1 MSTTIAITAAG
12 VRIPIA
18 YDPTGPVLAH
28 ASPFEPLAFVVNE
41 WARGG
46 FPGLL
51 ERVERDESADWQG
64 FGAVRVTDADLTDDM
79 RATWRS
85 LGGGALVDPFIVV
98 SRLTS
103 PVFVLPRAALV
114 ELLHALAELRAEW
127 TRAPWAVPSAPA
139 TTAALPA
146 IMDDREALIRT
157 ERLAAEVDA
166 ADGNAAE
173 KRRILLG
180 ELEWY
185 GLLDE
190 TRAAERRAQLE
201 QWGLPTLLAYL
212 DAAAA
217 LRAYHASADRASCDG
232 LDPPAERLLDAN
244 VSLDWFRKRVATPSD
259 MSPDGWLAFCE
270 QALVRA
276 APDGDA
282 GELVAR
288 SGERE
293 FRIRYRVEARSHS
306 VVVSAA

>member
-1 MSTTIAITAAG
+1 MSTITALTAGG

-28 ASPFEPLAFVVNE
+28 APPFEPLAFVVNE

-46 FPGLL
+46 FPDLL
-51 ERVERDESADWQG
+51 ERVERGETADWQG

-79 RATWRS
+79 RATWS
-85 LGGGALVDPFIVV
+85 AVGGGALVDPVIVV

-114 ELLHALAELRAEW
+114 ELLHALAALRADW
-127 TRAPWAVPSAPA
+127 KRAPSVPTAPA
-139 TTAALPA
+139 PTAAV
-146 IMDDREALIRT
+146 DEREALTRT
-157 ERLAAEVDA
+157 ERLAVELDA
-166 ADGNAAE
+166 APGDGAQ

-201 QWGLPTLLAYL
+201 VWGLSTLLGYL

-217 LRAYHASADRASCDG
+217 LRAYHASAERASCDG

-244 VSLDWFRKRVATPSD
+244 VSLDWFRKRVATPPD
-259 MSPDGWLAFCE
+259 MTPDGWLAFCE
-270 QALVRA
+270 QALVST

-282 GELVAR
+282 GEIVAR
-288 SGERE
+288 RGERAC
-293 FRIRYRVEARSHS
+293 RIRYRIEARSHS
-306 VVVSAA
+306 VVVSGTAA